1 MSNHSGFDRGV
12 LAGLLIAVGGSAVN
26 WMITPMSHPD
36 ASRLRTIGVAIQALL
51 GLGIGIWLIARDRS
65 ERARRSAPVNTPVN
79 TP

>member
-36 ASRLRTIGVAIQALL
+36 ASNLRTAGIDIQAVL

-65 ERARRSAPVNTPVN
+65 ERARAGAPVNTP
-79 TP
+79 

>member
-1 MSNHSGFDRGV
+1 
-12 LAGLLIAVGGSAVN
+12 
-26 WMITPMSHPD
+26 MITPMSHPD

-51 GLGIGIWLIARDRS
+51 GVGIGIWLIARDRS

>member
-1 MSNHSGFDRGV
+1 MNNHSGFDRGV

-36 ASRLRTIGVAIQALL
+36 ASNLRTIGVAIQAVVA
-51 GLGIGIWLIARDRS
+51 LGIGFWLIARDRS
-65 ERARRSAPVNTPVN
+65 ERASRSASVNTPVN